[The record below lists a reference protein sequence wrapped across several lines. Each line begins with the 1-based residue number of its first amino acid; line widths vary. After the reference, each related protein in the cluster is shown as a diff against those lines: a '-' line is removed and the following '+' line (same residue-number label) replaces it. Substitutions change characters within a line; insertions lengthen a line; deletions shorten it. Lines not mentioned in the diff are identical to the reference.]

1 MKTISDHR
9 TRSPRCPALR
19 ALAAALALAAVA
31 SASGTFGKVVSI
43 GGQAADIALDE
54 SRGLLYIA
62 NYTANRIEVMKTS
75 DRSIAGSLNIPYP
88 GSLSIS
94 PDAQYLVVASYAN
107 FTTTGQPTNIVTII
121 NLNSNSQQTISV
133 ASPPLGVAFGADG
146 QALVLTTTDINL
158 LDPVSGSLTQLTTIS
173 AVNSLVLPAPAP
185 KFPPQIITASLG
197 VSGDGQV
204 IYGITNTVGFVY
216 SVPAQ
221 AVVAGT
227 YSASPPLGPRLVSVN
242 QDGSLYLSGWAAF
255 SKKLGAFAYQFTNAS
270 GALSGGSIAIDSAA
284 GIVYAQIPLAGAP
297 APAPTTTTQCL
308 PNGTCITVT
317 VPVPPGTPAAAT
329 TAPPNLMICDLDNF
343 TVRERLQI
351 PENLAGR
358 SLLNSARDTLYSI
371 SDSGVTVFP
380 VGSLKNTAQVLPA
393 QEDAVFQGSFCN
405 RQAMKQQISI
415 VDPNGGNTD
424 FKLSLIDPT
433 LASSVSFSATSGV
446 TPATVTISIDPTA
459 FQSLNGTTA
468 AYVRVD
474 SNSAVNLQPDA
485 CPQPTGTAT
494 WANGCIRL
502 LINNPD
508 PDQKGTL
515 VNVPGKLVDV
525 LADPVRNQFYV
536 LRQDKNQ
543 VMVFDGASLNQIAT
557 LRTSNNPTQMAVT
570 PDGAYLLVGHNDA
583 QIMSVFDLNAMQDAG
598 AIRMPDGH
606 YPRSVAVAGGAILA
620 ASRVAGPQNM
630 ISLVDFASRRA
641 TAFPSL
647 GPYAN
652 NINSDTVLVPSP
664 HGAFIMAVS
673 PDGKTMLYDANA
685 GAFTVLRQDYTA
697 LSGAYGASDLG
708 QFVVDNHMLDNSLV
722 QVGLFDKGANGS
734 SGVAFLD
741 ASTVIRT
748 TGPVTASA
756 TAAPANPTLNT
767 PGVIERIN
775 LNNLG
780 SVASS
785 TRTMELPLF
794 PTATTGGSATGTATS
809 AASSFI
815 RTLAPL
821 SSGNAIVSLTQSGFT
836 ILPMNFDAATAKPQI
851 SSAVNTA
858 NQGGGLTGGSLVTV
872 VGSNLSTANASSSA
886 TPAPT
891 VLANSCV
898 TVNGLI
904 IPLFL
909 VSGSQ
914 INGQLPL
921 SVNGSGQLVVYSPG
935 GVSNPFTLT
944 VQQTAPSV
952 IQIPTAPGSSTLV
965 PAVYRTA
972 DSLLVTLT
980 NPVHK
985 GDQLVIYVSG
995 LGPTSPAVSAGSPS
1009 PANPPAVALLTPT
1022 VTLSGVTLPVT
1033 FAGLTPG
1040 QIGIYQINVN
1050 VPQGITQGLSIPLTV
1065 TQGAASST
1073 VGVRV
1078 VQ

>member
-1 MKTISDHR
+1 MKTISEHR
-9 TRSPRCPALR
+9 TRLPRCTALR
-19 ALAAALALAAVA
+19 AFAAALALAAVA

-62 NYTANRIEVMKTS
+62 NYTASRIEVMKTS

-107 FTTTGQPTNIVTII
+107 FTTTGRPTNIVTII

-146 QALVLTTTDINL
+146 RALVLTTTDINL
-158 LDPVSGSLTQLTTIS
+158 LDPDSGSLTQLTTIS
-173 AVNSLVLPAPAP
+173 AVNSLVLPAPST

-204 IYGITNTVGFVY
+204 IYGITNTIGFVY

-270 GALSGGSIAIDSAA
+270 GALSGGSFAIDSAA
-284 GIVYAQIPLAGAP
+284 GIVYAQIPLAGTP
-297 APAPTTTTQCL
+297 AAAPTTTTQCL

-317 VPVPPGTPAAAT
+317 VPAPAGTPAATT

-343 TVRERLQI
+343 TVRERLLI

-380 VGSLKNTAQVLPA
+380 VGSLKNTAQVVPA

-405 RQAMKQQISI
+405 RQPLKQQISI

-424 FKLSLIDPT
+424 FKLSLVDPT

-468 AYVRVD
+468 AYVRID
-474 SNSAVNLQPDA
+474 SNSAANLQPDA
-485 CPQPTGTAT
+485 CPQPIGTAT
-494 WANGCIRL
+494 WATGCFRL

-508 PDQKGTL
+508 PDQRGTL

-525 LADPVRNQFYV
+525 LADPVRNQFFV

-543 VMVFDGASLNQIAT
+543 VMVFDGASLSQTAT

-583 QIMSVFDLNAMQDAG
+583 QIMSVFDLNTMQDAG

-630 ISLVDFASRRA
+630 ISLVDFASRTA

-647 GPYAN
+647 GPYTN
-652 NINSDTVLVPSP
+652 NINSDTVLVPAP

-685 GAFTVLRQDYTA
+685 GAFTVSRQDYTA
-697 LSGAYGASDLG
+697 LSGAYAASDLG
-708 QFVVDNHMLDNSLV
+708 QFVVDNHLLDNSLV
-722 QVGLFDKGANGS
+722 QMGLFDKGANGS
-734 SGVAFLD
+734 SGVAFMD
-741 ASTVIRT
+741 ASTLIRT
-748 TGPVTASA
+748 TGPVTAGA
-756 TAAPANPTLNT
+756 TAVPAGSPLNT

-780 SVASS
+780 SVATS

-794 PTATTGGSATGTATS
+794 PTATGAGSASGTTS
-809 AASSFI
+809 AVSAFI

-836 ILPMNFDAATAKPQI
+836 MLPANFDAATAKPQI
-851 SSAVNTA
+851 TSAVNTA

-872 VGSNLSTANASSSA
+872 VGSNLSPVNASSSA

-898 TVNGLI
+898 TVNGLV

-921 SVNGSGQLVVYSPG
+921 SVNGSGQLIVYSQG

-944 VQQTAPSV
+944 VQPTAPSV
-952 IQIPTAPGSSTLV
+952 IQIPSEPGSSTLV
-965 PAVYRTA
+965 PAIYRTE
-972 DSLLVTLT
+972 DNLLVTLT

-995 LGPTSPAVSAGSPS
+995 LGPTSPSVSAGSPS
-1009 PANPPAVALLTPT
+1009 PANPPAVALFTPA
-1022 VTLSGVTLPVT
+1022 VTLAGVTLPVT

-1050 VPQGITQGLSIPLTV
+1050 VPQGITQGLNIPLTV